1 MTTRKEGPHAM
12 ETNRPSA
19 DKVDP
24 DFANA
29 TVLSSKDFDQMLKE
43 LDKPMNPELEAFLAK
58 KSIWDD

>member
-1 MTTRKEGPHAM
+1 M
-12 ETNRPSA
+12 ETSKPSA
-19 DKVDP
+19 GKPSAGKPDP

>member
-1 MTTRKEGPHAM
+1 M
-12 ETNRPSA
+12 ETSKPSA
-19 DKVDP
+19 GKPDP

>member
-1 MTTRKEGPHAM
+1 M

-19 DKVDP
+19 DKADP